1 MDVCYKVSM
10 DVQVY
15 VFVLCFE
22 KKKIQSFFH
31 IGRCEE
37 TGYIVA
43 HFYLLLVNL
52 LLNRKEISGYVS
64 FSLGPPTKLY

>member
-1 MDVCYKVSM
+1 M

-22 KKKIQSFFH
+22 KKRFSPFFH

-37 TGYIVA
+37 TGYIIA
-43 HFYLLLVNL
+43 HFYLLVNL